1 VTDVV
6 LLGIGLMLI
15 FEGIMPFALPAV
27 WRATLLKIASMTDR
41 QIRIFGFCSLMAGL
55 FISLMV

>member
-1 VTDVV
+1 
-6 LLGIGLMLI
+6 MLI

-27 WRATLLKIASMTDR
+27 WRSTLLKIASMTDR

-55 FISLMV
+55 FISMMV

>member
-1 VTDVV
+1 
-6 LLGIGLMLI
+6 M
-15 FEGIMPFALPAV
+15 
-27 WRATLLKIASMTDR
+27 ASMTDR

>member
-1 VTDVV
+1 MDVV

-15 FEGIMPFALPAV
+15 FEGIMPFTLPAV
-27 WRATLLKIASMTDR
+27 WRATLLKIANMTDR

-55 FISLMV
+55 FIFLTV